1 MNLDQRAIEERL
13 ARRLSI
19 IMRQETDDAFRTK
32 AWGGVPWAPTRWV
45 NLRGS
50 LMLRPGAALRKSLT
64 FRAEGNRVIVSS
76 SLIYAQIHN
85 EGGVV
90 TVPVTDKMRRYFFAM
105 HRETGVPRYLAMALS
120 RKQQYRIVIPRRQF
134 VGITPETRK
143 RLEASP

>member
-1 MNLDQRAIEERL
+1 MNIDQRAIEERL

-45 NLRGS
+45 NMRGS

-76 SLIYAQIHN
+76 STTYAQIHN
-85 EGGVV
+85 EGGVI
-90 TVPVTDKMRRYFFAM
+90 TVPVTERMRRYFFAM
-105 HRETGVPRYLAMALS
+105 HHETGVPRYLAMALS

-134 VGITPETRK
+134 VGITPETHK
-143 RLEASP
+143 RLEARS

>member
-45 NLRGS
+45 NMRGS
-50 LMLRPGAALRKSLT
+50 LMLRTGALRRSLT
-64 FRAEGNRVIVSS
+64 FRTEGNRVIVSS
-76 SLIYAQIHN
+76 SMTYAQIHN

-90 TVPVTDKMRRYFFAM
+90 TVPVTERMRRYFFVL
-105 HRETGVPRYLAMALS
+105 HHKTGVPRYLAMALS
-120 RKQQYRIVIPRRQF
+120 RKQQYRIVIPRRPV

-143 RLEASP
+143 KLEASP